1 MQDYRI
7 QVQSQ
12 RESILSRAIYP
23 CTRLLLIR
31 WLTLLNV
38 KITLSIVLE
47 SDIIDPN
54 SDIQDTL
61 AQQQT
66 SMQQERLIMPI
77 GRNPFKNTSKNLI
90 TKKRKRKSSIRKTT
104 NEELLLEST
113 LQPFSQSTVPLETNQ
128 YIEYKNPILETLS
141 S

>member
-1 MQDYRI
+1 MQAFKI
-7 QVQSQ
+7 QDQSQ
-12 RESILSRAIYP
+12 RESILNRAIYP
-23 CTRLLLIR
+23 CIRLLLIR

-66 SMQQERLIMPI
+66 SMQQEKTI

-90 TKKRKRKSSIRKTT
+90 TKKR
-104 NEELLLEST
+104 
-113 LQPFSQSTVPLETNQ
+113 
-128 YIEYKNPILETLS
+128 
-141 S
+141 